1 MNIIKNRNIFF
12 LISISII
19 IIGLAF
25 MMISGLNKGIDFTG
39 GALLQIDFSKEI
51 PVSEIR
57 EITDT
62 IDKEADIVHAGE
74 GNKEIII
81 KTKLDLD
88 NEGRRELFNKFKDKY
103 SLSDDDLVK
112 TEKFGPAVGKEIE
125 RKAYLSIVIATI
137 GMLIYITY
145 RFEIYFGLAAVVALM
160 HDVLITLAIY
170 TIFKIP
176 VTSSFVAGILT
187 IVGYSINDTI
197 VLFDRIRE
205 NVKYMK
211 KEKYDTIVNKSI
223 SQTISRSINTS
234 FTTLLAIST
243 LYIFGVDSIKDF
255 ALPLIV
261 GIMAGTYS
269 SIFIASPVWYL
280 LKSKKA

>member
-81 KTKLDLD
+81 KTKIDLD
-88 NEGRRELFNKFKDKY
+88 NEGRKELFNKFKEKY
-103 SLSDDDLVK
+103 SLSDKDLVK
-112 TEKFGPAVGKEIE
+112 TEKIGPAVGKEIE

-211 KEKYDTIVNKSI
+211 KEKYDTVVNKSI

-261 GIMAGTYS
+261 GILAGTYS

-280 LKSKKA
+280 LKSKRA

>member
-81 KTKLDLD
+81 KTKIDLD
-88 NEGRRELFNKFKDKY
+88 NEGRKELFNKFKEKY
-103 SLSDDDLVK
+103 SLSDKDLIK
-112 TEKFGPAVGKEIE
+112 AEKFGPAIGKEIE

-280 LKSKKA
+280 LKSKRA